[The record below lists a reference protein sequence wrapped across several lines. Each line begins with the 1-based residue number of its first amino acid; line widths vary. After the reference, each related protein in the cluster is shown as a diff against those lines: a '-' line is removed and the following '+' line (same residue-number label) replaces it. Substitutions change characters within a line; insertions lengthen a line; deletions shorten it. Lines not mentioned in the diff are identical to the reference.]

1 MCNRTTPVGRF
12 FIIQLSSTDCSY
24 LPYINFPNTFPH
36 PPESSGIPER
46 TGKRCSSSSSF
57 SPCPD
62 YSHSMPF
69 RCGPV
74 PERWDRVYSLVDDIE
89 QMPIESKNGNSGT
102 KLVSALEFDE
112 ASLSEEELSCLA
124 KVYETFKNETP
135 STISEISHQEA
146 AWLDNI
152 DSHGRI
158 DYYYAFSLK
167 AL

>member
-1 MCNRTTPVGRF
+1 
-12 FIIQLSSTDCSY
+12 
-24 LPYINFPNTFPH
+24 
-36 PPESSGIPER
+36 
-46 TGKRCSSSSSF
+46 
-57 SPCPD
+57 
-62 YSHSMPF
+62 MPS

-124 KVYETFKNETP
+124 KVYETFKNKTP

-152 DSHGRI
+152 GSHGRI
-158 DYYYAFSLK
+158 DYDYAFSLK